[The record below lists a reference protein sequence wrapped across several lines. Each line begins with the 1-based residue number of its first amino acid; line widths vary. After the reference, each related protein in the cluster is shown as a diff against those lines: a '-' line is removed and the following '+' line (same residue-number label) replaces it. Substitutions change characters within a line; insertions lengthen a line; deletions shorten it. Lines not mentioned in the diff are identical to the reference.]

1 MSARGE
7 LVEPFE
13 RGNEGIAVGAVRE
26 QPLHMKPEQ
35 INNTYGRC

>member
-13 RGNEGIAVGAVRE
+13 RGNEGIAVGGGSRTALTHE
-26 QPLHMKPEQ
+26 A
-35 INNTYGRC
+35 